1 MASQPAD
8 KDALV
13 SILRRGM
20 RTAQHEPFVLSSG
33 ATSWEVFDAAEAI
46 CDENTLSFVTEA
58 VLASVPVEFEAVAGP
73 ALGAGPVA
81 YAAGALAGKRSF
93 LVRPEKKG
101 HGAGGQFK
109 GRFVPGDRILV
120 VDDVVTT
127 GGSLI
132 RAMRTIR
139 DEGGI
144 IVAAATLVD
153 RARSTSERIE
163 REFGIPYVALTDYSD
178 YGIEPVAGP
187 GEPAPLSPPSPQR

>member
-1 MASQPAD
+1 VAPAPAD
-8 KDALV
+8 KHALV
-13 SILRRGM
+13 SILERGM
-20 RTAQHEPFVLSSG
+20 QRAQDKPFVLSSG
-33 ATSWEVFDAAEAI
+33 ATSWEIFDAAKAI
-46 CDENTLSFVTEA
+46 CDADTLATVTES
-58 VLASVPVEFEAVAGP
+58 VLAAVPVEFDAVAGP

-132 RAMRTIR
+132 RAMHAIQE
-139 DEGGI
+139 EGGV
-144 IVAAATLVD
+144 IVAAATLID
-153 RARSTSERIE
+153 RAESTATRIE
-163 REFGIPYVALTDYSD
+163 EEFGIPYVALTDYND
-178 YGIEPVAGP
+178 FGIEPVGGDRAVEIG
-187 GEPAPLSPPSPQR
+187 